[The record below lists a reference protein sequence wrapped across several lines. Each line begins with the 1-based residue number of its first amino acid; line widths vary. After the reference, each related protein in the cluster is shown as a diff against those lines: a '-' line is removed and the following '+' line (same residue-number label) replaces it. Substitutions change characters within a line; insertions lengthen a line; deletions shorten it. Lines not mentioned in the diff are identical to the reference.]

1 MRIGVILNHFEPH
14 QVPHAAPYGFALSRV
29 RPDWTVDILCST
41 RGEMEFAQEIAGRFD
56 AQTANI
62 QALKVPLVFRI
73 ADPLLRQ
80 FTFARKVAVLQANVD
95 RLSQYDALIM
105 PEMTSLAL
113 RRSAKMAGVKMIFTG
128 HGAGDL
134 YSNPFGNFDKRVET
148 FDLVLLQGRRL
159 ARAMWAEGRLKDTS
173 HAIIGYPK
181 YEAVPQTPLRLFDDD
196 KPVVVYN
203 PTQNPRGSSWHRWG
217 EEVLDRLAAR
227 EDLNV
232 IFAPHAL
239 LFKRS
244 WTRGA
249 RLPGRF
255 RNHPRIKV
263 DLGSRASSDM
273 TYLRASDLYLGDQS
287 SQIYE
292 FINRPRPCVFL
303 NPDEDNWKDNP
314 SFRSWTFGPVVED
327 VADLDSAID
336 AALTE
341 FERWCPAQQA
351 ALDDDAIGPGAP
363 FADAPA
369 SERGA
374 RAIAEY
380 MEQGSLS
387 KDWA

>member
-14 QVPHAAPYGFALSRV
+14 QVPHATPYAFALSRL
-29 RPDWTVDILCST
+29 RPGWTVDILCST
-41 RGEMEFAQEIAGRFD
+41 RSEMEFAQEIAGRFPG
-56 AQTANI
+56 QRVTI
-62 QALKVPLVFRI
+62 RALNVPLLFRL
-73 ADPLLRQ
+73 ADPVLRQ
-80 FTFARKVAVLQANVD
+80 FTFARKVAVLQNNVA
-95 RLSQYDALIM
+95 RLSQYDALVM

-113 RRSAKMAGVKMIFTG
+113 CRSAKMAGVKMIFTG

-134 YSNPFGNFDKRVET
+134 YNNPFGNFDERVDT

-159 ARAMWAEGRLKDTS
+159 ARAMVAEGRLTQTS
-173 HAIIGYPK
+173 HAVIGYCK
-181 YEAVPQTPLRLFDDD
+181 YEAVPQTSLRLFDND

-203 PTQNPRGSSWHRWG
+203 PTQNPRGSSWHRFG
-217 EEVLDRLAAR
+217 VDVLDRLVAR
-227 EDLNV
+227 DDLNV

-249 RLPGRF
+249 RLPARF
-255 RNHPRIKV
+255 RNHTRLKV

-287 SQIYE
+287 SQVYE

-303 NPDEDNWKDNP
+303 NPAEDNWQGNP
-314 SFRSWTFGPVVED
+314 SFRSWTFGPVVER
-327 VADLDSAID
+327 VADLDAAID
-336 AALTE
+336 VALNN
-341 FERWCPAQQA
+341 FDRWRPAQQA
-351 ALDDDAIGPGAP
+351 TLDEDAIGPDAP

-374 RAIAEY
+374 QAIAEY